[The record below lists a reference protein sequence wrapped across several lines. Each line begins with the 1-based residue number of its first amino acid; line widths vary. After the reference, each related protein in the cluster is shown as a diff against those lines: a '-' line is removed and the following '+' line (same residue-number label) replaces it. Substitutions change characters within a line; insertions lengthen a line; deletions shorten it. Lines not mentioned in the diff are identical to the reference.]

1 MTTAPAD
8 LLTVEQVCEALGISK
23 PTLYKYAREYPR
35 WLKNHRRGRRRV
47 FDADGVRKF
56 QTEIRNLT
64 QL

>member
-1 MTTAPAD
+1 MNTKPAD
-8 LLTVEQVCEALGISK
+8 LLTVEEVCAELGVSK

-35 WLKNHRRGRRRV
+35 WLKNHRRGRRRM

-56 QTEIRNLT
+56 QTEHRNLT